1 MRMNERLNVE
11 DLLKWRDQVI
21 DDIKKNKADLADA
34 QKRLFASQE
43 RLELIDKLLELEGE
57 KTEDLDGNVN
67 DPKDLLDEC
76 EKILL
81 EAGKPMHVNKIHEE
95 LLKRGVPIPGKGTQA
110 NVISR
115 FQRSGGRFIRTGRG
129 TYGLPEFSV
138 PELKPV
144 RKQRKP
150 IKR

>member
-1 MRMNERLNVE
+1 MNERMNVD

-21 DDIKKNKADLADA
+21 EDIQTNKAELADA
-34 QKRLFASQE
+34 QKRLFESQE
-43 RLELIDKLLELEGE
+43 RLELIEKLLELEGE
-57 KTEDLDGNVN
+57 KTEDREGHIKK
-67 DPKDLLDEC
+67 PKDLLDEC

-81 EAGKPMHVNKIHEE
+81 EAGKPMHVKKIHEE
-95 LLKRGVPIPGKGTQA
+95 LLRRGVPIPGKGTEA

-129 TYGLPEFSV
+129 TYGLPEFGI
-138 PELKPV
+138 PEAKPV